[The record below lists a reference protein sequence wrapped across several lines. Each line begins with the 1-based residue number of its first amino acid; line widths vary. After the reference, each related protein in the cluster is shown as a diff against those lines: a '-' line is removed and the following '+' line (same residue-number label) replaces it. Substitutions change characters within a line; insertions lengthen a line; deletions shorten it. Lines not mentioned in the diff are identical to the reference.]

1 MIRFVMSAL
10 LCIGCNFLF
19 PYKSFSQNPNI
30 KCYFNYPVNTS
41 ISSGTD
47 AIYLYGTFPDTVAAY
62 INRSKFTV
70 DVALYNYTSGS
81 TSSVAKIATAINNAM
96 QRGVVVRWIYNGSS
110 TNSGLNLI
118 SPLINKLPSP
128 TTTGYGIMHNKFVAI
143 DANSTD
149 TADAIVITG
158 SYNWSTTQTY
168 SDYNNLLI
176 INNKE
181 VALAFYNEFN
191 KMWGGTGIAP
201 NIATSRFGPYKSVSS
216 QTLFIVNGTPVE
228 VYFSPKDNSD
238 THLENAINT
247 ANSDLFFGIYTFTDN
262 SVANV
267 IKTKK
272 NSGVLTKGIIDQ
284 FSQSYSPYTTLS
296 PVMGSNLIL
305 YNGSYLYHN
314 KTMVVDAQLPTSDPQ
329 VCTGSYNWSNAGAHT
344 NDENMIIIHDAS
356 IANQY
361 LQSLCQNFAD
371 LGGAACMPLLPL
383 KIVSF
388 TGTLNEKKP
397 LLQWSVVSQ
406 ENIGYYIMEKST
418 DGENFREL
426 ASVVAKPGNN
436 AVYQYKDVNCSVA
449 RNWYRIRIIA
459 KDGSITFSQI
469 IYLKPHV
476 QPRLQLYPNPAIEY
490 LYVELNQDYRKP
502 ETITISDISGKIL
515 LQNKINANPP
525 NNVIMLNISN
535 LSKGTYILST
545 QGNEKTST
553 LFVKK

>member
-1 MIRFVMSAL
+1 MSRVVISVM
-10 LCIGCNFLF
+10 LCVICYFNC
-19 PYKSFSQNPNI
+19 PYKACSQNSKI

-47 AIYLYGTFPDTVAAY
+47 AVYLYGTFPDTVVAY
-62 INRSKFTV
+62 INRAKFTV

-81 TSSVAKIATAINNAM
+81 TSSVAKIATAINNAV

-110 TNSGLNLI
+110 TNSGLTLI
-118 SPLINKLPSP
+118 SPLINKLASP
-128 TTTGYGIMHNKFVAI
+128 TTTGYGLMHNKFVAI

-176 INNKE
+176 INNKD
-181 VALAFYNEFN
+181 VAIAFYNEFN
-191 KMWGGTGIAP
+191 KMWGGTSQIP
-201 NIATSRFGPYKSVSS
+201 NITTSRFGPYKSVSS
-216 QTLFIVNGTPVE
+216 QTLFNVNGTPVE

-247 ANSDLFFGIYTFTDN
+247 ANSDLFFGIYAFTDN

-284 FSQSYSPYTTLS
+284 FSQSYSPYSTLS

-361 LQSLCQNFAD
+361 LQSLCQNFAG
-371 LGGAACMPLLPL
+371 LGGAACTPVLP
-383 KIVSF
+383 IIIASF
-388 TGTLNEKKP
+388 TATLNEKKP
-397 LLQWSVVSQ
+397 LLQWSVLSQ
-406 ENIGYYIMEKST
+406 ENMGYYVVEKST
-418 DGENFREL
+418 DGENFKEL
-426 ASVVAKPGNN
+426 SNVVAKPGNN
-436 AVYQYKDVNCSVA
+436 AAYQYKDANCNTSS
-449 RNWYRIRIIA
+449 NWYRLRLIA
-459 KDGSITFSQI
+459 KDGSISYSNILFI
-469 IYLKPHV
+469 KLNVH
-476 QPRLQLYPNPAIEY
+476 PRLQLFPNPASDYLFVKLNHNDIEP
-490 LYVELNQDYRKP
+490 K
-502 ETITISDISGKIL
+502 TITISDISGRIL
-515 LQNKINANPP
+515 LQKKVSSIEV
-525 NNVIMLNISN
+525 NNQIILNITN
-535 LSKGTYILST
+535 LASGTYRLTIAV
-545 QGNEKTST
+545 NETTTS
-553 LFVKK
+553 LFVKY